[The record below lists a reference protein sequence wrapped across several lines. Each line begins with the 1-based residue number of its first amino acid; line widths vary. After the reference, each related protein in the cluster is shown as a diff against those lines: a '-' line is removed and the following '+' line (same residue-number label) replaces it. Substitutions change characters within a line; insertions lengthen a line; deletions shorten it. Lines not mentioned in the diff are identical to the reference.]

1 MSAASRGAEANFTG
15 VKNASKML
23 VMSSGL
29 GDFGESVR
37 VRLVVCMK
45 GSSRSVF
52 KNASKTLVRS
62 SCFGKSAV
70 VLGKLAR
77 GKADKGA

>member
-1 MSAASRGAEANFTG
+1 MPPLLAGGGGVSAASRGAEANFTG

-52 KNASKTLVRS
+52 NCNKDAL
-62 SCFGKSAV
+62 
-70 VLGKLAR
+70 
-77 GKADKGA
+77 